1 MWEDN
6 SSIMIQGAEAVTG
19 HIFWLSID
27 GMYLYTLVVSVLDH
41 YNYACCEV

>member
-19 HIFWLSID
+19 RIFSVSID
-27 GMYLYTLVVSVLDH
+27 GLYLYTLVVSVLD
-41 YNYACCEV
+41 YYSYVSCEV

>member
-19 HIFWLSID
+19 RIFSLSID
-27 GMYLYTLVVSVLDH
+27 GMYLYTLGASVLDH
-41 YNYACCEV
+41 YSYASCEV